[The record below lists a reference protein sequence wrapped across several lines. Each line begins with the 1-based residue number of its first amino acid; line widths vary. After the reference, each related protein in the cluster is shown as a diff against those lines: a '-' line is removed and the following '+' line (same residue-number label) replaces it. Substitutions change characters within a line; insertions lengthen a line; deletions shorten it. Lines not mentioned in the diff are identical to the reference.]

1 MSFYGIIIGLKIMN
15 FKKCKIMKMTRI
27 KIKNLFFGVMVF
39 GGTAL
44 MNAQTTQTDNTS
56 SPVATNQSAT
66 NPTIENLKKLIEANP
81 KDTESLAK
89 LATAY
94 QEASDFKNSVE
105 TWKKISV
112 LLPDWS
118 PSYYS
123 QAYGYQ
129 SAKDDAN
136 AKIAYEKYIATVKP
150 EEVEQSKKNLAYAYF
165 YIAFAEK
172 ETDPNKAKEH
182 IAKSLQYDPTN
193 QDAVKL
199 STTLNS

>member
-1 MSFYGIIIGLKIMN
+1 
-15 FKKCKIMKMTRI
+15 MKMTKV
-27 KIKNLFFGVMVF
+27 KIKNLFAGLLFIGFAGV
-39 GGTAL
+39 A
-44 MNAQTTQTDNTS
+44 NAQTTQTEPANAST
-56 SPVATNQSAT
+56 ANQAVK
-66 NPTIENLKKLIEANP
+66 NPAIETLKKQIEANP

-94 QEASDFKNSVE
+94 QDSSDWVNAIA

-123 QAYGYQ
+123 QAYAYQ
-129 SAKDDAN
+129 AAKDDVN
-136 AKIAYEKYIATVKP
+136 AKTSYEKYIATVKP
-150 EEVEQSKKNLAYAYF
+150 EEVEQNKKNLAYAYF
-165 YIAFAEK
+165 YIAFAEQQSNP
-172 ETDPNKAKEH
+172 DKAKEH

-199 STTLNS
+199 STSLNS